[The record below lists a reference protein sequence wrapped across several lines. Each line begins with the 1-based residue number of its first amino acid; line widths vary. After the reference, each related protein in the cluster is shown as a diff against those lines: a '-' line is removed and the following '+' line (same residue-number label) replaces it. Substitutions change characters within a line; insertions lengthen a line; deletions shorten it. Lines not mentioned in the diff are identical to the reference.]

1 MSAQYNQNWTRGFGP
16 WFTGPTTDQ
25 PMRASDAERQAVADR
40 LAEHFSSGRLD
51 QAEFDER
58 VSRAMAAKTR
68 GDLDGLFDDP
78 PDPEPP
84 GGSRNARASARAVPY
99 RPRRRSGFGRML
111 LLVVVV
117 IAALSIVSHVLT
129 AFAFYVPW
137 FWIAALVA
145 VGLPVNRS
153 APPPH

>member
-1 MSAQYNQNWTRGFGP
+1 MS
-16 WFTGPTTDQ
+16 PTSSQQWSRRIRYSDQ
-25 PMRASDAERQAVADR
+25 HLRVSDAERNTVAEQ
-40 LAEHFSSGRLD
+40 LATHYSDGRLD

-68 GDLDGLFDDP
+68 GDLDGLLDDL
-78 PDPEPP
+78 PDPEPT
-84 GGSRNARASARAVPY
+84 GTSGNARSGDPAVPY
-99 RPRRRSGFGRML
+99 RRRRRTGFGRML
-111 LLVVVV
+111 LLVVLV

-145 VGLPVNRS
+145 VVLLVNRS
-153 APPPH
+153 AHHRHDR